1 MKVREALSSMVISH
15 QWNTWR
21 QSNNERAIDIK
32 SRILDETWWS
42 RAEYLLSFTEP
53 ILSMIRFTDMD
64 KPCLGEVYDGIDSMI
79 ENMRSVI
86 NAREQDPEE
95 TFCKEVQSI
104 CVERWNKMT
113 TLFLAFSLSPK
124 YYSENILALPT
135 RVPPYR
141 DAEVGEG
148 CRKAIAKLF
157 PNIEMED
164 VVTSEFVDFVSSTG
178 QTLAAVRDK
187 YRKDAHAWWY
197 LNGHKLPNLQILA
210 IKVLSQVS
218 L

>member
-1 MKVREALSSMVISH
+1 MVISQ
-15 QWNTWR
+15 QWGIWR
-21 QSNNERAIDIK
+21 QSSTERATDIRK
-32 SRILDETWWS
+32 RILDDAWWD

-79 ENMRSVI
+79 EKMRSVI
-86 NAREQDPEE
+86 NAKEQDPEE
-95 TFCKEVQSI
+95 TFFKEVQSM

-113 TLFLAFSLSPK
+113 TPLHLLAFALSPK
-124 YYSENILALPT
+124 YYSDEILALPT

-148 CRKAIAKLF
+148 FRKAIAKLF

-164 VVTSEFVDFVSSTG
+164 AVTSEFADFVSSTG
-178 QTLAAVRDK
+178 HSPAAIRDK
-187 YRKDAHAWWY
+187 YRKDAHSWWY
-197 LNGHKLPNLQILA
+197 LNGHKSPNLQILA

-218 L
+218 V